1 MGYDVIAL
9 VLLAALLHAGW
20 NAMVKVAIDRLALM
34 ALLSASASAI
44 SLAAIPWLPLP
55 APASW
60 PYLAASTA
68 LHVGYQ
74 VFLIAAYRHGDLAQ
88 VYPIARGGAP
98 VLVTLVTVGL
108 LGQALPPLTL
118 AGICSVTIGI
128 MCLSLRSRRPWFRGN
143 GRAIGYA
150 LGTAGFIAGYTLCD
164 GFGVRAA
171 ENPHSYTAWLF
182 LIEGPPII
190 LIAAIALR
198 GRLVTV
204 AAGAW
209 PRGVAAGAMSLA
221 AYWLVLW
228 ALSLGAIA
236 PVATLRETSVVFA
249 ALIGSLFLK
258 ESMTRWRLL
267 AVTLVACGIIL
278 LKL

>member
-20 NAMVKVAIDRLALM
+20 NAMLKVAIDRLALM
-34 ALLSASASAI
+34 ALLSGTASVL
-44 SLAAIPWLPLP
+44 SLAAIPFLPLP
-55 APASW
+55 ASAAW
-60 PYLAASTA
+60 PYLAGSTV

-74 VFLIAAYRHGDLAQ
+74 VFLVAAYRHGDLAQ

-98 VLVTLVTVGL
+98 VLVTLVTVGV
-108 LGQALPPLTL
+108 LGQALPAPTL
-118 AGICSVTIGI
+118 AGIGAVTIGI
-128 MCLSLRSRRPWFRGN
+128 MCLSLRSRRPWFRGD
-143 GRAIGYA
+143 GRAVGYA

-164 GFGVRAA
+164 GYGVRAA
-171 ENPHSYTAWLF
+171 ENPHAYTAWLF
-182 LIEGPPII
+182 LLQGLPII
-190 LIAAIALR
+190 VIAAIVLR
-198 GRLVTV
+198 GGLVTM
-204 AAGAW
+204 AERAWQRGA
-209 PRGVAAGAMSLA
+209 AAGAMSLA

-258 ESMTRWRLL
+258 ETMNRWRLL

>member
-1 MGYDVIAL
+1 
-9 VLLAALLHAGW
+9 
-20 NAMVKVAIDRLALM
+20 
-34 ALLSASASAI
+34 
-44 SLAAIPWLPLP
+44 
-55 APASW
+55 
-60 PYLAASTA
+60 
-68 LHVGYQ
+68 
-74 VFLIAAYRHGDLAQ
+74 
-88 VYPIARGGAP
+88 
-98 VLVTLVTVGL
+98 
-108 LGQALPPLTL
+108 
-118 AGICSVTIGI
+118 

-182 LIEGPPII
+182 LIEGPSII
-190 LIAAIALR
+190 LIAAIVLR

-209 PRGVAAGAMSLA
+209 RRGVTAGAMSLA

-258 ESMTRWRLL
+258 ETMTRWRLL

>member
-20 NAMVKVAIDRLALM
+20 NAMLKVAIDRLALM
-34 ALLSASASAI
+34 ALLAGTASVI
-44 SLAAIPWLPLP
+44 SLAAIPFLPLP
-55 APASW
+55 ASTAW
-60 PYLAASTA
+60 AYLAGSTV

-74 VFLIAAYRHGDLAQ
+74 VFLVSAYRHGDLAQ

-98 VLVTLVTVGL
+98 VLVTLVTVGV
-108 LGQALPPLTL
+108 LGQALPVPTL
-118 AGICSVTIGI
+118 VGIGAVTIGI
-128 MCLSLRSRRPWFRGN
+128 MCLSLRSQRPWFRGN

-164 GFGVRAA
+164 GYGVRAA
-171 ENPHSYTAWLF
+171 ENPHAYTAWLF
-182 LIEGPPII
+182 LLQGPPII
-190 LIAAIALR
+190 VIAAIVLR
-198 GRLVTV
+198 GSLVTM
-204 AAGAW
+204 AERAWQRGA
-209 PRGVAAGAMSLA
+209 VAGAMSLA

-258 ESMTRWRLL
+258 ETMNRWRLL

>member
-20 NAMVKVAIDRLALM
+20 NAMLKVAIDRLALM
-34 ALLSASASAI
+34 ALLAGTASVV
-44 SLAAIPWLPLP
+44 SLAAIPFLPLP
-55 APASW
+55 APAAW
-60 PYLAASTA
+60 PFLAGSIV

-74 VFLIAAYRHGDLAQ
+74 MFLIAAYRHGDLAQ

-98 VLVTLVTVGL
+98 VLVTLMTVGV

-118 AGICSVTIGI
+118 AGICAVTIGI
-128 MCLSLRSRRPWFRGN
+128 MCLSLRSERPWFRGN
-143 GRAIGYA
+143 GQAIGYA
-150 LGTAGFIAGYTLCD
+150 LGTAGFIAGYTLAD
-164 GFGVRAA
+164 GYGVRAA
-171 ENPHSYTAWLF
+171 ENPHAYTAWLF
-182 LIEGPPII
+182 LIQGPPIV
-190 LIAAIALR
+190 LIAAIVLG
-198 GRLVTV
+198 GRLVTM

-209 PRGVAAGAMSLA
+209 KRGATAGAMSLA

-258 ESMTRWRLL
+258 ETMTRWRLL
-267 AVTLVACGIIL
+267 AVTLVACGVIL